1 MSDWGESNPDTQIES
16 NLESVLRKVI
26 KKNRRS
32 IGQNAMMWAILGDI
46 SDQVEWH
53 GQKLSKKDWKW
64 VFTAAIRKQRMVP
77 GIEGGM
83 VYLGEPT
90 SGMSK
95 QELSDMIDM
104 MLSFGNDHDVVW
116 SDQPE

>member
-1 MSDWGESNPDTQIES
+1 MPNAEELQSID
-16 NLESVLRKVI
+16 LEQVLGQVI

-32 IGQNAMMWAILGDI
+32 TGQNAMMWAILGDI

-53 GQKLSKKDWKW
+53 GEKLSKRDWKW

-77 GIEGGM
+77 GIEGDM

-95 QELSDMIDM
+95 KEMSDMIDL
-104 MLSFGNDHDVVW
+104 MLSFGVDHGVVW

>member
-1 MSDWGESNPDTQIES
+1 MEENIER
-16 NLESVLRKVI
+16 LLGQVI

-32 IGQNAMMWAILGDI
+32 VSQNSMMWALLGDI

-53 GQKLSKKDWKW
+53 GQRLSKKDWKW
-64 VFTAAIRKQRMVP
+64 IFTAAIRKQRMVP

-95 QELSDMIDM
+95 QEMADMLDLI
-104 MLSFGNDHDVVW
+104 LSFGNDHNVVW

>member
-1 MSDWGESNPDTQIES
+1 VTMEQE
-16 NLESVLRKVI
+16 LESVIGQVI

-32 IGQNAMMWAILGDI
+32 IGQNALMWSLLSDI
-46 SDQVEWH
+46 SRQVEWH
-53 GQKLSKKDWKW
+53 GSLLSKKDWKW
-64 VFTAAIRKQRMVP
+64 IFTAAIRKQRMVP

-95 QELSDMIDM
+95 QEMSDLIE
-104 MLSFGNDHDVVW
+104 LIYAFGAEHGVEW
-116 SDQPE
+116 SDLD

>member
-1 MSDWGESNPDTQIES
+1 MDQE
-16 NLESVLRKVI
+16 LEIAIGHVI

-32 IGQNAMMWAILGDI
+32 LGQNALMWSLIGDI
-46 SDQVEWH
+46 SSQVEWH

-64 VFTAAIRKQRMVP
+64 IFTAAIRRQRIVP
-77 GIEGGM
+77 GIDGGM

-95 QELSDMIDM
+95 QEMADLIEMIYA
-104 MLSFGNDHDVVW
+104 FGAEHGVEWAD
-116 SDQPE
+116 PL

>member
-1 MSDWGESNPDTQIES
+1 
-16 NLESVLRKVI
+16 
-26 KKNRRS
+26 
-32 IGQNAMMWAILGDI
+32 MMWALLSDI
-46 SDQVEWH
+46 SNQVEWH
-53 GQKLSKKDWKW
+53 GEKLSKNDWKW

-95 QELSDMIDM
+95 QDMADLIDLM
-104 MLSFGNDHDVVW
+104 ISFGNERGVVW
-116 SDQPE
+116 SEDYA